1 MSTNYKFRI
10 PPSPTGNLH
19 LGTVRTA
26 LYNLLLSKKYNGK
39 FVFRLEDTDKERS
52 KSEFTEEILEGFKWL
67 GITWD
72 EGPFRQSENLARHQM
87 VLDVLLREKLAY
99 KCYASKE
106 ELDHLR
112 EMQVAKKEAPR
123 YDNRHRD
130 LSKEQEQEFID
141 EGRQPV
147 IRLRLPDN
155 QIIAWDDM
163 VRGTMS
169 VNSNDL
175 GGDFVIAK
183 ANGNVLYNFAVVID
197 DHDSNITHV
206 IRGED
211 HLSNTGKQIAIYKS
225 LGWAVP
231 TFGHVPLIFTQQKE
245 KLSKRKH
252 GDIASISMYKS
263 KGYLPEAIN
272 NYLIGMSWHK
282 LSADGESGKEI
293 FLLDNILEDFELS
306 DISKSAAI
314 YDLKKLDWISKE
326 HFKLLSSQEVLKR
339 AKAFLESA
347 NYIDLNKFS
356 QDKLIEIV
364 SLVKD
369 GLTKLSELPEAIKYF
384 FVKEINIS
392 ELKEDLDKFDSVKE
406 IWSTLRELL
415 NNLKS
420 WDKDSIGNALTE
432 LSEKLNIKK
441 GKKLFMPIRIALTG
455 QKGGPDLVTSIFL
468 LEKDIIVERLNKAL
482 CS

>member
-1 MSTNYKFRI
+1 MTNYKFRI

-67 GITWD
+67 GISWD
-72 EGPFRQSENLARHQM
+72 EGPFRQSENIARHRM
-87 VLDVLLREKLAY
+87 VLDILLREKLAY

-106 ELDHLR
+106 ELEHLR
-112 EMQVAKKEAPR
+112 EMQIAKKEAPR
-123 YDNRHRD
+123 YDNRHRN
-130 LSKEQEQEFID
+130 LSTEEEQEYID
-141 EGRQPV
+141 QGRQPV
-147 IRLRLPDN
+147 IRLKLPDN

-169 VNSNDL
+169 VNTNDL

-183 ANGNVLYNFAVVID
+183 SNGNVLYNFAVVID
-197 DHDSNITHV
+197 DHDSSITHV

-211 HLSNTGKQIAIYKS
+211 HLHNTAKQIAIYKS
-225 LGWAVP
+225 LQWNVP
-231 TFGHVPLIFTQQKE
+231 TFAHVPLIFTQQKE

-252 GDIASISMYKS
+252 GDIASISMYQS

-282 LSADGESGKEI
+282 LTSDGNSDKEI
-293 FLLDNILEDFELS
+293 FLLDEIIQDFNLE
-306 DISKSAAI
+306 DISKSPAI

-326 HFKLLSSQEVLKR
+326 HFKRLSSQEVLKR
-339 AKAFLESA
+339 ASTFLTETD
-347 NYIDLNKFS
+347 YIDISKFTEE
-356 QDKLIEIV
+356 KLLEII

-384 FVKEINIS
+384 FVNEINIS
-392 ELKEDLDKFDSVKE
+392 ELQSDLEKFEKVQD
-406 IWSTLRELL
+406 IWNTLKELL
-415 NNLKS
+415 NKLES
-420 WDKDSIGNALTE
+420 WDKDSIANTLTE
-432 LSEKLNIKK
+432 LSETLDIKK

-455 QKGGPDLVTSIFL
+455 QKGGPDLITSIYL
-468 LEKDIIVERLNKAL
+468 LEKNTVLQRLEKAL